1 MFTNDYC
8 QYVYDYLNKDFFQKE
23 LGVKLGKCTIFT
35 NKKGEA
41 KEIFSANLGGAR
53 EDDPFGLS
61 ITLLGHNYIW
71 INPLLLNNKKILINT
86 ILHEMIHLYV
96 EAVGNNGARHYRQ
109 GHGRLWTRIAKY
121 AQSLYGDEIGD
132 IEQGATEDELEK
144 YNHYYEIR
152 TTKSLVNAYLVK
164 LVSGDMVPLKNL
176 TPEQIG
182 KLKGMNIIG
191 IYKVKPK
198 IQQEP
203 GKRVTKFIDWDTLVD
218 CIENGIDYETESV
231 CGRLRI
237 KIGEDTDVVWL
248 RIRRRGQ

>member
-8 QYVYDYLNKDFFQKE
+8 QYVYDYFNKDFFQKE

-35 NKKGEA
+35 NKKGGV
-41 KEIFSANLGGAR
+41 KKVFSPWLNGDK

-71 INPLLLNNKKILINT
+71 INPLLLNNKKILVNT

-96 EAVGNNGARHYRQ
+96 NAMGNNGSRHYRQ
-109 GHGRLWTRIAKY
+109 GHGKLWTQTAKY
-121 AQSLYGDEIGD
+121 AQSLYGEDLGN
-132 IEQGATEDELEK
+132 IERFATEDDIKK
-144 YNHYYEIR
+144 YDHYYEIR

-164 LVSGDMVPLKNL
+164 LTSGDFVPMKNL
-176 TPEQIG
+176 TPEQIEE
-182 KLKGMNIIG
+182 LQGMNIIG
-191 IYKVKPK
+191 IYKVKPG

-203 GKRVTKFIDWDTLVD
+203 NKRVTKFISWDKLVD

-231 CGRLRI
+231 CGHLNI
-237 KIGEDTDVVWL
+237 QINTDTEIIWL
-248 RIRRRGQ
+248 RIRRQGQ